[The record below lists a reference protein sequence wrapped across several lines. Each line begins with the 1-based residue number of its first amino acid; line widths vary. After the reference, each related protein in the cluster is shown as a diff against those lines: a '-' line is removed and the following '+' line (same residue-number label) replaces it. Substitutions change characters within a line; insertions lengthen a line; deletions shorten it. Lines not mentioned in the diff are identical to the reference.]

1 MTGLEHGAIMERSYS
16 PVYKARGLREDDPLE
31 VYAERVAEMGLEMD
45 MAMEYMDDVGK
56 FLGEKKDLVLL
67 GDCEKM
73 AEDVIDQH
81 MDIMDEM
88 NEQFLRENLEADDQM
103 QELLEMQRALGYEIE
118 EPQFSIE
125 GQKLL
130 EKEKRK
136 RKKAASI
143 YEIAEDEKEGESD
156 AGESEDDGFD
166 DGDNEGALIPY
177 MPILTRPLEDMN
189 HAEAQEE
196 VGDSLML
203 MFDHIRQ

>member
-177 MPILTRPLEDMN
+177 MPILTRPLEEMN